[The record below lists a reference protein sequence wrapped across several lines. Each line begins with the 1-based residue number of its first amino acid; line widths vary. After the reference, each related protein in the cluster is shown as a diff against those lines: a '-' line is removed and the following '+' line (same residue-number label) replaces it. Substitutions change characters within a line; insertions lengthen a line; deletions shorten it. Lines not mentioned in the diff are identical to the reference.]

1 MLLTVLYPAD
11 AASSN
16 DTTVASK
23 DMTQLQADYE
33 SVLKKLDGEQAKAL
47 TNLTARYTNALAM
60 LETKASESD
69 DRRSFLLIRKA
80 RDMFRLDK
88 RLLESHITSDIPEL
102 TKLQRDYLRAFG
114 QCPLA
119 KANGVINL
127 ARQFDKSLEKLQ
139 QDLTKKGDTD
149 TAVQVKAFRESLKSR
164 PEIVQAL
171 APTDPLAQN
180 NAIVEIRGEI
190 YMALAEF
197 ERINRERE
205 EAGEALFANPRNL
218 TAGTIKQLD
227 ARDVARRKLEIILY
241 GLGVCEPAL
250 DQSARAGAAR
260 NPGKP
265 VILSAAKNLRNS
277 AEILRCAQN

>member
-80 RDMFRLDK
+80 RDMFKLDK
-88 RLLESHITSDIPEL
+88 CLRESHITSDIPEL
-102 TKLQRDYLRAFG
+102 TKLQKDYLRAFS

-119 KANGVINL
+119 KANGVLGL
-127 ARQFDKSLEKLQ
+127 ARQLDRSMEKLQ

-149 TAVQVKAFRESLKSR
+149 AATQVKAFRESLKSR
-164 PEIVQAL
+164 PEIVQA
-171 APTDPLAQN
+171 D
-180 NAIVEIRGEI
+180 AIVTRG
-190 YMALAEF
+190 
-197 ERINRERE
+197 
-205 EAGEALFANPRNL
+205 
-218 TAGTIKQLD
+218 
-227 ARDVARRKLEIILY
+227 
-241 GLGVCEPAL
+241 
-250 DQSARAGAAR
+250 GAAE
-260 NPGKP
+260 PT
-265 VILSAAKNLRNS
+265 
-277 AEILRCAQN
+277 Q